1 MKKKGSIKKYL
12 LVFILGFLL
21 LSSAINTFFTASIIN
36 SKIREVLIEKAK
48 DQVYEIGKQAETI
61 LSTETD
67 PIPKLQQFVEEKSK
81 QDNVTYAIVIDTNV
95 KAVAHSDVNKLG
107 KTYDDEYTID
117 GAKNGKEQFSR
128 WYAEVQGIWT
138 YDIMQPIYKNG
149 ELYGVMDIGVPE
161 SGITDIIKSVIG
173 YQILIVII
181 GFVVIAILM
190 WLVIDKIVKAIKSLE
205 ALVGKTAEL
214 DFNEEEAQLSLQ
226 NRNDE
231 IGVMA
236 QAIIEMR
243 ATLKSVIEGIL
254 KTSHSLSEAS
264 ETLSRISDDSVKS
277 TDEITAAIGEMA
289 KATEEQALDT
299 EKGAEQVN
307 ELSLEIDQVLEST
320 KGIVQMTGK
329 MDQLST
335 EGVKTVQKLESWSN
349 KNKESSQNVS
359 TIVQEVDRTSAD
371 ISSIV
376 NTITEIA
383 SQTNLLALNAS
394 IESARAGEA
403 GKGFAVVAEE
413 IRKLSEQTS
422 KATEDIKNKI
432 EAIQG
437 ISQNAVAEISE
448 SLKIVDQN
456 AEAAQETKVIF
467 DNIKKGLDETID
479 IAKEVTHLSDQMNRR
494 KETIIGVIQNISA
507 SAEETSA
514 STEEVSASAQE
525 QLHSIETVAEN
536 AEALNHIAADLK
548 SEMNRF
554 KL

>member
-61 LSTETD
+61 LSTEAD
-67 PIPKLQQFVEEKSK
+67 PIPKLQQFVEEKAK

-95 KAVAHSDVNKLG
+95 TAVAHSDVNKLG

-329 MDQLST
+329 MDRMST

-422 KATEDIKNKI
+422 KATEDIKSKI

-548 SEMNRF
+548 NEMNRF

>member
-61 LSTETD
+61 LSTEAD
-67 PIPKLQQFVEEKSK
+67 PITKLQQFVEEKSK
-81 QDNVTYAIVIDTNV
+81 QDNVTYAIVIDSNV
-95 KAVAHSDVNKLG
+95 TAVAHSDVNKLG
-107 KTYDDEYTID
+107 KIYDDEYTID

-243 ATLKSVIEGIL
+243 ATLKAVIEGIL

-548 SEMNRF
+548 NEMNRF

>member
-61 LSTETD
+61 LSTEAD
-67 PIPKLQQFVEEKSK
+67 PIPKLQQFVEEKAK

-95 KAVAHSDVNKLG
+95 TAVAHSDVNKLG

-335 EGVKTVQKLESWSN
+335 EGVKTVQKLEAWSN

-548 SEMNRF
+548 NEMNRF

>member
-61 LSTETD
+61 LSTEAD

-479 IAKEVTHLSDQMNRR
+479 IAKEVTHLSDQMNSR

-548 SEMNRF
+548 NEMNRF

>member
-95 KAVAHSDVNKLG
+95 TAVAHSDVNKLG

>member
-61 LSTETD
+61 LSTEAD
-67 PIPKLQQFVEEKSK
+67 PIPKLQQFVEEKAK

-95 KAVAHSDVNKLG
+95 TAVAHSDVNKLG

-548 SEMNRF
+548 NEMNRF

>member
-95 KAVAHSDVNKLG
+95 TAVAHSDVNKLG

-329 MDQLST
+329 MDQMST

-422 KATEDIKNKI
+422 KATEDIKSKI

-548 SEMNRF
+548 NEMNRF

>member
-95 KAVAHSDVNKLG
+95 TAVAHSDVNKLG

-335 EGVKTVQKLESWSN
+335 DGVKTVQKLESWSN

-422 KATEDIKNKI
+422 KATEDIKSKI

-548 SEMNRF
+548 NEMNRF

>member
-48 DQVYEIGKQAETI
+48 DQVYEMGKQAETI
-61 LSTETD
+61 LSTEAD
-67 PIPKLQQFVEEKSK
+67 PIPKLQQFVEEKAK
-81 QDNVTYAIVIDTNV
+81 QDNVTYAIVIDSNV
-95 KAVAHSDVNKLG
+95 TAVAHSDVNKLG

-422 KATEDIKNKI
+422 KATEDIKSKI

-548 SEMNRF
+548 NEMNRF

>member
-61 LSTETD
+61 LSTEAD
-67 PIPKLQQFVEEKSK
+67 PIPKLQQFVEEKAK
-81 QDNVTYAIVIDTNV
+81 QDNVTYAIVIDSNV
-95 KAVAHSDVNKLG
+95 TAVAHSDVNKLG

-548 SEMNRF
+548 NEMNRF

>member
-61 LSTETD
+61 LSTEAD
-67 PIPKLQQFVEEKSK
+67 PIPKLQQFVEEKAK
-81 QDNVTYAIVIDTNV
+81 QDNVTYAIVIDSNV
-95 KAVAHSDVNKLG
+95 TAVAHSDVNKLG

-264 ETLSRISDDSVKS
+264 ETLSRISEDSVKS

-548 SEMNRF
+548 NEMNRF

>member
-21 LSSAINTFFTASIIN
+21 LSSAVNTFFTASIIN

-48 DQVYEIGKQAETI
+48 DQVYEMGKQAETI
-61 LSTETD
+61 LSTEAD
-67 PIPKLQQFVEEKSK
+67 PIPKLQQFVEEKTK

-95 KAVAHSDVNKLG
+95 TAVAHSDVNKLG
-107 KTYDDEYTID
+107 KTYDDEYTIA

-329 MDQLST
+329 MDRMST

-422 KATEDIKNKI
+422 KATEDIKSKI

-548 SEMNRF
+548 NEMNRF

>member
-95 KAVAHSDVNKLG
+95 TAVAHSDVNKLG

-422 KATEDIKNKI
+422 KATEDIKSKI

-548 SEMNRF
+548 NEMNRF